1 MPGIALIGWIVYVG
15 IAFGLRTWMQI
26 RATGESG
33 FVGLRPGASALERF
47 AGVLMVLAFLAS
59 LLAPIAVS
67 LSLDVLLLRDDAI
80 AIPGGALIAL
90 GTVATLHAQL
100 VMRESW
106 RIGVDP
112 SARTELVTRGPF
124 RLVRNP
130 IFSAMILASVGLALA
145 CPSVL
150 GLVAPIALLVALEL
164 QVRIVEEPYLARV
177 HGEAYRAYA
186 RRVGRFVPGVGRLA

>member
-33 FVGLRPGASALERF
+33 FVGLRRGAGMLERF

-59 LLAPIAVS
+59 LFAPIAVW
-67 LSLDVLLLRDDAI
+67 LGLDVIVVESAPLALT
-80 AIPGGALIAL
+80 GGALIAL
-90 GTVATLHAQL
+90 GTAATLHAQIA
-100 VMRESW
+100 MRDSW

-112 SARTELVTRGPF
+112 GARTELVVRGPF

-130 IFSAMILASVGLALA
+130 IFTAMILASLGLGLA

-150 GLVAPIALLVALEL
+150 GLLAPIALLVALEI
-164 QVRIVEEPYLARV
+164 QVRVVEEPYLARV

-186 RRVGRFVPGVGRLA
+186 RRVGRFVPGLGRLA